1 MKIIIPFIKN
11 VAIFTALFLLP
22 FFVTISNAQL
32 TGWKYYVPVV
42 VKENSGAPVTNY
54 LALIDFNTQ
63 APIAA
68 GKMNADGSDIRFSQD
83 VNGVSLLNFWIE
95 SGINTNS
102 TNIWVKVPFIAAS
115 DSVTIYLFYGNS
127 SATTASSVSS
137 IFYSG
142 LQALYTFTEGIG
154 DTLYDKLGNYNLPL
168 TGLTWQTGFR
178 NNAYGLTGWISGGR
192 SFISSNGPILGTGDF
207 TAFAFIN
214 PVNTSGSTQGV
225 MGNYFDDAS
234 NGDLMR
240 VKRQF
245 FIVRP
250 LV

>member
-1 MKIIIPFIKN
+1 MTTITSSIKN
-11 VAIFTALFLLP
+11 VAIFTALFLLNP
-22 FFVTISNAQL
+22 FVNISKAQL
-32 TGWKYYVPVV
+32 IGWKYFVPVV

-63 APIAA
+63 TLIDA
-68 GKMNADGSDIRFSQD
+68 GKMNANGSDIRFSQD

-127 SATTASSVSS
+127 SATTTSSVSS

-142 LQALYTFTEGIG
+142 LQALYAFTEGIG

-178 NNAYGLTGWISGGR
+178 NNVYSLTGWPGGGR
-192 SFISSNGPILGTGDF
+192 SFINSNGPVLGTGDF
-207 TAFAFIN
+207 TTFAFI
-214 PVNTSGSTQGV
+214 
-225 MGNYFDDAS
+225 
-234 NGDLMR
+234 
-240 VKRQF
+240 
-245 FIVRP
+245 
-250 LV
+250 